1 MKTLAVTGSSGSGK
15 TTISKLFL
23 RLDDTFL
30 INTDELAKD
39 MAENDDK
46 YLNELILSFGKYI
59 LNESGELNR
68 KKLSSI
74 IFESV
79 DAKMELNRITKRNIL
94 PKIDKIILDN
104 SDKKLIVID
113 IPILYENGLEN
124 HFDKV
129 LAVIS
134 EKKEQVQRIIKR
146 DELELTDA
154 QKRLN
159 IQLENDFFEEKADFV
174 IDNFQ
179 KTMEDLYKEVIKI
192 YFKMLS

>member
-23 RLDDTFL
+23 RLEDTFL
-30 INTDELAKD
+30 INTDELAKE

-46 YLNELILSFGKYI
+46 YLNEIILSFGKYI
-59 LNESGELNR
+59 LNESGNLNR
-68 KKLSSI
+68 KKLSNI
-74 IFESV
+74 IFESES
-79 DAKMELNRITKRNIL
+79 AQEELNRITKRNIL
-94 PKIDKIILDN
+94 PKIDKIISEN

-113 IPILYENGLEN
+113 VPILYENSLEN

-134 EKKEQVQRIIKR
+134 KREEQLKRIITR
-146 DELELTDA
+146 DGIELTDA
-154 QKRLN
+154 EKRLN
-159 IQLENDFFEEKADFV
+159 IQLGNDFFEKKADFV
-174 IDNFQ
+174 INNCE
-179 KTMEDLYKEVIKI
+179 KTIDDLYKEVIKI